1 MLTVANGE
9 SLVVSG
15 HPAERGTFE
24 LFAAAMGRHDLV
36 DDPRF
41 IDVADRLANFDALAD
56 IIRDFAAQVP
66 DPDTFESIF
75 AEHQLAVGQ
84 VRQPG
89 ELTETEWAAER
100 GVVVD
105 IDDRAG
111 GSIRVPNVPWRFSDA
126 PDVAVSGIAK
136 YRGEDNRTVL
146 HDILGYDDAKLDDL
160 ESSGVLSSRIPRPP
174 S

>member
-1 MLTVANGE
+1 
-9 SLVVSG
+9 
-15 HPAERGTFE
+15 
-24 LFAAAMGRHDLV
+24 MGRHDLV

-41 IDVADRLANFDALAD
+41 MDVADRLANFDALAD

-105 IDDRAG
+105 VDDRAG

-126 PDVAVSGIAK
+126 PDVAVSGTRSIAA
-136 YRGEDNRTVL
+136 RTT
-146 HDILGYDDAKLDDL
+146 APCSPT
-160 ESSGVLSSRIPRPP
+160 SSATTMPSSTTSSRAASCRPASP
-174 S
+174 ARTS